1 MRVLALLVIAGIL
14 WTGTWVFIDLR
25 YGGLIEADFSTAG
38 LQQAYSQA
46 LYFVGW
52 AFIFMIWGI
61 VHTIRALTRRFAN
74 RKGSIP
80 SRESPSDRPAKI
92 PA

>member
-1 MRVLALLVIAGIL
+1 MRVLALLLTAGVL
-14 WTGTWVFIDLR
+14 WTVVWVIIDLR

-52 AFIFMIWGI
+52 TFIFVICGT
-61 VHTIRALTRRFAN
+61 VHAIRALIRRFAN
-74 RKGSIP
+74 RNAKP
-80 SRESPSDRPAKI
+80 S
-92 PA
+92 

>member
-1 MRVLALLVIAGIL
+1 MRMLALLLIAGVL
-14 WTGTWVFIDLR
+14 WTVAWVVIDLR

-52 AFIFMIWGI
+52 ALIFMIWGI

-74 RKGSIP
+74 RNAKP
-80 SRESPSDRPAKI
+80 S
-92 PA
+92 